1 MTGTDGRLILL
12 HPADSIVVLAAR
24 VAAGER
30 LTIDGAPVTASATL
44 EMGHKLARR
53 RIEAGET
60 VLKYGLP
67 IGHATAAIEP
77 GAHVHVHNLASSY
90 TTVRLME

>member
-1 MTGTDGRLILL
+1 MTGTDPRLILL
-12 HPADSIVVLAAR
+12 RPEDSIVVLAA
-24 VAAGER
+24 AILAGDRFLVEGVP
-30 LTIDGAPVTASATL
+30 LVASATL
-44 EMGHKLARR
+44 GMGHKLARR

-67 IGHATAAIEP
+67 IGHATRAIEP
-77 GAHVHVHNLASSY
+77 GEHVHVHNLASSY